1 MKKKIAAAIL
11 TATLLIA
18 GCESV
23 NVSTEQDVD
32 SIVVDRIVVDHTDN
46 YTIYADKDTG
56 VMYLFVGG
64 GYKKGGGLT
73 VMLNA
78 DGTPKIW
85 NGESE

>member
-1 MKKKIAAAIL
+1 MKKKLLIAIL

-18 GCESV
+18 GCDSV
-23 NVSTEQDVD
+23 NVGAEKDDTMEEVEF
-32 SIVVDRIVVDHTDN
+32 TDT
-46 YTIYADKDTG
+46 YSIYADKDTG

-64 GYKKGGGLT
+64 GYKEGGGLT

-85 NGESE
+85 NGEE

>member
-23 NVSTEQDVD
+23 NVSAEQDVD
-32 SIVVDRIVVDHTDN
+32 SIVVDRIVVDYTDN
-46 YTIYADKDTG
+46 YAIYADKDTG

-64 GYKKGGGLT
+64 GHKDGGGLT

-85 NGESE
+85 NGEE

>member
-1 MKKKIAAAIL
+1 MKKKITVAIL
-11 TATLLIA
+11 IATLLIA

-23 NVSTEQDVD
+23 NVSAEQENDLIKVD
-32 SIVVDRIVVDHTDN
+32 ETYR

-64 GYKKGGGLT
+64 GYECGGGLT
-73 VMLNA
+73 VMFNA

-85 NGESE
+85 DCEE

>member
-1 MKKKIAAAIL
+1 MKKKLIAAIL
-11 TATLLIA
+11 TVTLLIA

-23 NVSTEQDVD
+23 NVDAEQDNTMEGVEF
-32 SIVVDRIVVDHTDN
+32 TDT
-46 YTIYADKDTG
+46 YSIYADKDTG

-64 GYKKGGGLT
+64 GYKEGCGLT

-85 NGESE
+85 WGEE